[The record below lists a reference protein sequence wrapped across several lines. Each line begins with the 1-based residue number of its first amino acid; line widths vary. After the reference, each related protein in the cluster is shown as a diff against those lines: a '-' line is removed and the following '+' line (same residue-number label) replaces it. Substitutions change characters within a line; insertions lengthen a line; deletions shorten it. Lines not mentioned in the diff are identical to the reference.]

1 MITNTAIDDGSK
13 KLPRDSLCALE
24 SELNADVLTFHFE
37 IGTGVDDIVKMLI
50 EEISTDADK
59 HDTLFVILT
68 TPGGSLNPLKRI
80 VTVFRHFY
88 NKVNFIIPDYAY
100 SAGTILALS
109 GDEIWMNYYSAL
121 GPVDPQVQTK
131 DGHFVAALG
140 YLDKVNEM
148 IEKAKTNDLTNA
160 EFMIL
165 RDQDLAQLREFEQAR
180 DLAVDLIEGW
190 LVTYKFRD
198 WTQHKDGRPVTA
210 NEKTARAHEIA
221 SKLGNNNN
229 WKSHSRPISM
239 QELEEMHLKIH
250 DYYED
255 KKVKDLIENYYGMVI
270 DYMRMKK
277 YQSFVQTRR
286 HV

>member
-1 MITNTAIDDGSK
+1 MANSSIAEATK
-13 KLPRDSLCALE
+13 KLMQAAFSAVEAALD
-24 SELNADVLTFHFE
+24 ADVFTFYFE
-37 IGTGVDDIVKMLI
+37 IGTGVDDIVKALV
-50 EEISTDADK
+50 EDLAADENK

-88 NKVNFIIPDYAY
+88 SRVNFIIPDYAY
-100 SAGTILALS
+100 SAGTILAMS

-131 DGHFVAALG
+131 DGTFVAALG

-148 IEKAKTNDLTNA
+148 IQKARDGKLTDA

-165 RDQDLAQLREFEQAR
+165 KDQDLALLREFEQAQAF
-180 DLAVDLIEGW
+180 AVDLIEGW
-190 LVTYKFRD
+190 LAKYKFRD
-198 WTQHKDGRPVTA
+198 WTTHSDGTKVTDK
-210 NEKTARAHEIA
+210 EKKERAHEIA
-221 SKLGNNNN
+221 ATLGDNNT

-239 QELEEMHLKIH
+239 NELESMKLKIR
-250 DYYED
+250 DYKED
-255 KKVKDLIENYYGMVI
+255 NVIGDAVDKYYRMVR
-270 DYMRMKK
+270 DYMRINN
-277 YQSFVQTRR
+277 YNSFVQTRR

>member
-1 MITNTAIDDGSK
+1 
-13 KLPRDSLCALE
+13 
-24 SELNADVLTFHFE
+24 
-37 IGTGVDDIVKMLI
+37 
-50 EEISTDADK
+50 
-59 HDTLFVILT
+59 
-68 TPGGSLNPLKRI
+68 
-80 VTVFRHFY
+80 
-88 NKVNFIIPDYAY
+88 
-100 SAGTILALS
+100 
-109 GDEIWMNYYSAL
+109 
-121 GPVDPQVQTK
+121 
-131 DGHFVAALG
+131 
-140 YLDKVNEM
+140 
-148 IEKAKTNDLTNA
+148 
-160 EFMIL
+160 MIL